1 MIDIIRAMKA
11 IRNKI
16 PIQRYQN
23 TVAAMMKKNSKCREN
38 IVSKEKKWQTA
49 KQLSSFFSH
58 LLEDRMFHYL

>member
-23 TVAAMMKKNSKCREN
+23 TVAAMMKKK
-38 IVSKEKKWQTA
+38 
-49 KQLSSFFSH
+49 
-58 LLEDRMFHYL
+58 